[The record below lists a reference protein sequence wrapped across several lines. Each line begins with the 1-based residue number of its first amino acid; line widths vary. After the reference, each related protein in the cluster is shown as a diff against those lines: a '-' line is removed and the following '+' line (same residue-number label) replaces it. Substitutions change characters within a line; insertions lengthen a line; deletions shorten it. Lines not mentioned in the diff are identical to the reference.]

1 MDNIVV
7 SARDIKKIFLYS
19 GYSPRNIKQK
29 IIHWHKKKD
38 KKKIYY
44 NALKNINFDVKK
56 GEFLGIVGRNGSG
69 KSTLLKILAQIY
81 VPTSGYVKVVG
92 KLVPFIELS
101 AGFLPELSGRQNV
114 YLNGALLGYS
124 NKQVKKFY
132 NKIVDFAELNDF
144 MEKKLKNYSSGM
156 VIRLGFSIASMVDAD
171 ILLIDEILAVGDRDF
186 QNKCYDYFENIHNTG
201 KTVIFV
207 SHDMD
212 VVKKFCNR
220 VIVIEKAKIIYDG
233 NPKVAAK
240 KYNKLFEK

>member
-1 MDNIVV
+1 M
-7 SARDIKKIFLYS
+7 
-19 GYSPRNIKQK
+19 
-29 IIHWHKKKD
+29 
-38 KKKIYY
+38 
-44 NALKNINFDVKK
+44 
-56 GEFLGIVGRNGSG
+56 
-69 KSTLLKILAQIY
+69 
-81 VPTSGYVKVVG
+81 VG